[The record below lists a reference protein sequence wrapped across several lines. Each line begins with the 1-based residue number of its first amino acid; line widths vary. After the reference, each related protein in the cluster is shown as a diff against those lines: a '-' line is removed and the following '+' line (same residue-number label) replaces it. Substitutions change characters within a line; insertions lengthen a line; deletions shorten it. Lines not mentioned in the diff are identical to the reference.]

1 MKTIFKT
8 LTKYVLKGK
17 RNIDEGNVNLENL
30 KEIMKKGNAIILDV
44 RSPQEY
50 KEKHIRSA
58 ILIPSYEINKNIV
71 EETLKDKNQTII
83 VYCFSGS
90 RSKRVIE
97 LLKKI
102 GYTNLYHLKDGIR
115 AYPEDDIFITN

>member
-17 RNIDEGNVNLENL
+17 RIIDEGNVNLENL